1 MTKKAFIIAEIGS
14 NHNGDMDLCRK
25 MVDAAKRAGA
35 DAAKFQSFTDKS
47 LISEAEYARRTDY
60 GDTEADKKKHFGT
73 LKEMVDAY
81 WLRPEQHHEI
91 AKYCES
97 IGIEFMS
104 TPFSREEVDLLD
116 ACGVKRFKVA
126 SMDVNNPELL
136 KYIAS
141 KGKPVIISTGMATL
155 GEIEQAIFTLEEAGC
170 LEVTVL
176 HCTSV
181 YPPND
186 EDVALNNI
194 KTFAQAFD
202 IPVGYSDH
210 SIGTDVPLIALSLGS
225 TVIEKH
231 FTIDKDLEGW
241 DHAISADEA
250 EMAQIAHFASMT
262 DEELQAEARKVE
274 KYDIF
279 LGRNR
284 RIVSEREGSKIEIMR
299 RCIVAKKALKAGH
312 VITMAD
318 LDYKRPGNGIRPDE
332 AKYILGRELVNDVP
346 YDHEFEW
353 SDFGVLKSQQEL
365 QKAKV
370 A

>member
-1 MTKKAFIIAEIGS
+1 MNEKAFIIAEVGS
-14 NHNGDMDLCRK
+14 NHNGDMDLCRE
-25 MVDAAKRAGA
+25 MIDAAKRAGA
-35 DAAKFQSFTDKS
+35 DAVKFQSFSDKS

-81 WLRPEQHHEI
+81 WLRPEQHHEM

-104 TPFSREEVDLLD
+104 TPFSNAEVDLLD
-116 ACGVKRFKVA
+116 ECGVKRFKVA
-126 SMDVNNPELL
+126 SMDVNNLELL
-136 KYIAS
+136 KYMAS
-141 KGKPVIISTGMATL
+141 KGKPIIISTGMATL
-155 GEIEQAIFTLEEAGC
+155 GEIETAIFTLEEAGC
-170 LEVTVL
+170 PEVTVL

-181 YPPND
+181 YPPEV
-186 EDVALNNI
+186 EDIALNNI
-194 KTFAQAFD
+194 KTLAQAFD

-231 FTIDKDLEGW
+231 FTTDKDMAGW

-250 EMAQIAHFASMT
+250 EMAKIAAYAAMT
-262 DEELQAEARKVE
+262 KEELEKHARNVPE
-274 KYDIF
+274 YEEY

-284 RIVSEREGSKIEIMR
+284 RVLSDREKSKIGIMR
-299 RCIVAKKALKAGH
+299 RCCVAKRAMKAGE
-312 VITMAD
+312 VITMSD
-318 LDYKRPGNGIRPDE
+318 LDYKRPGTGIRPDE
-332 AKYILGRELVNDVP
+332 AKYIIGRALTRDVP
-346 YDHEFEW
+346 YDHEFSWE
-353 SDFGVLKSQQEL
+353 DFGELSVSNKKS
-365 QKAKV
+365 KV